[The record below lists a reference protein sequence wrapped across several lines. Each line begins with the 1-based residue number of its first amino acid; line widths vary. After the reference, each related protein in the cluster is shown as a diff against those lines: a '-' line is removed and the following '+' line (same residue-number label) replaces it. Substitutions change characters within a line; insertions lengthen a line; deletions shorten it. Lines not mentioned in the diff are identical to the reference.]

1 MITNYA
7 PKLYKQFEKEYEK
20 NGLSLASTEEK
31 QLAKGGFLSRPTSPT
46 QNSTDSRTTAFE
58 MWSNFREAR
67 NRLKAEKD
75 K

>member
-1 MITNYA
+1 MHPNYI
-7 PKLYKQFEKEYEK
+7 
-20 NGLSLASTEEK
+20 NSLKKST
-31 QLAKGGFLSRPTSPT
+31 PTSPT